1 MTLGEQQRL
10 FAELTGRFITAVYQR
25 GYHLS
30 FGEAWRPPETA
41 ALYAQQGRGI
51 ANSLH
56 GLRLAIDWNL
66 FGSDGAWLKTV
77 EAYRPIGEF
86 WESLHELCRWGGRFK
101 GADGAPKPDAPHFS
115 LERDGVK

>member
-66 FGSDGAWLKTV
+66 FGSDGAWLWRARTQRGT
-77 EAYRPIGEF
+77 ARSPQRC
-86 WESLHELCRWGGRFK
+86 SRRRTTWGMPR
-101 GADGAPKPDAPHFS
+101 
-115 LERDGVK
+115 